1 MSYPPSKS
9 GPGYG
14 GHNRRSGPAGRGGWG
29 TKHPTEKGYSFKP
42 VSSIRIQPQSIAK
55 FAFKQVILAEPS
67 MRFVYVTCDI
77 AYNLYKNREKI
88 EEISENLQDG
98 KILDASVSAATL
110 TGKLLSNS
118 LLPIKD
124 DIANLIGASINL
136 EDEVISDVLDAA
148 MEEFTDSEFN
158 FLTDY
163 MRKNEI
169 LQPEMR
175 DN

>member
-1 MSYPPSKS
+1 MSYGPSKS

-14 GHNRRSGPAGRGGWG
+14 GHNRRGGPAGRGGWG
-29 TKHPTEKGYSFKP
+29 TKHPTEKGHSFKP
-42 VSSIRIQPQSIAK
+42 VASIRIQPQSIAK
-55 FAFKQVILAEPS
+55 SALKQVILAEPS

-98 KILDASVSAATL
+98 KILDASISTATL

-136 EDEVISDVLDAA
+136 EDEVISDVFDVA
-148 MEEFTDSEFN
+148 MDKFTDSEVN
-158 FLTDY
+158 FLTEY
-163 MRKNEI
+163 MTKNKI
-169 LQPEMR
+169 FQPEMR
-175 DN
+175 EN